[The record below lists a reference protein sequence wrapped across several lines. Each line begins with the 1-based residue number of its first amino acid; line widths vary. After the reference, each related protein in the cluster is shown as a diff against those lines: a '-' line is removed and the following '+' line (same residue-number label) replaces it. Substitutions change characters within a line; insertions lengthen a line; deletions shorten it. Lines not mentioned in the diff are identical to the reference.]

1 MSEPPRPSFYPLMPR
16 LLCRADE
23 SERVKRSREAKQR
36 ISDPE
41 GIGEVLLRRADRE
54 VRRYVSLQLR
64 PPSAA
69 IEANVISSRSLI
81 EMFSRV

>member
-54 VRRYVSLQLR
+54 VRRDVRLQ